1 HYKCLI
7 VQWSCVKGWA
17 DFWRRQSLLSG
28 PVRRPLFIDDVT
40 VRGLV
45 ETGSALSQ
53 DRINICL
60 PSVELRR
67 ILWIVLV
74 ELVERSHP
82 SHREHEP
89 AERLIR
95 SQTSE
100 EFDNFLGGGAMG
112 HFAQRYL
119 RRFVR

>member
-28 PVRRPLFIDDVT
+28 PIRRPLFIDDVT

-74 ELVERSHP
+74 ELIERPHP
-82 SHREHEP
+82 SHREHKST
-89 AERLIR
+89 ERLVR
-95 SQTSE
+95 PQTSE
-100 EFDNFLGGGAMG
+100 QFDYLLGRGEMG

-119 RRFVR
+119 CGLVR